1 MDSSRTSNFS
11 TGPILALLLNT
22 HTEPSYTADMNLNL
36 RFDMVLIANEIKH
49 FELKKDCRAPPKFSV
64 MSVHYVLAAG
74 VTTPTGSTKFSGY
87 YHMVL
92 SRTRRKSVFVVK
104 PYCMDILNKTV
115 VGPLKQQKH
124 DSVQRPEGS
133 FRVCTLQDS
142 R

>member
-1 MDSSRTSNFS
+1 
-11 TGPILALLLNT
+11 
-22 HTEPSYTADMNLNL
+22 MNLNL

-74 VTTPTGSTKFSGY
+74 VATPTGSTKFSGY
-87 YHMVL
+87 HHMVL